1 MFFDFS
7 RGRVGLHAHNGLG
20 YGGGLARVA
29 KKIRAGL
36 SMRLS
41 GGALSVPSDGAH
53 NDSLF
58 RGAII
63 TAGRG
68 LQPIKSV
75 TA

>member
-7 RGRVGLHAHNGLG
+7 RGRVWLHAYNGLG
-20 YGGGLARVA
+20 YGGWMAGVA
-29 KKIRAGL
+29 KKIGPGL

-41 GGALSVPSDGAH
+41 GGALSIPSDGAH

-58 RGAII
+58 RGVII